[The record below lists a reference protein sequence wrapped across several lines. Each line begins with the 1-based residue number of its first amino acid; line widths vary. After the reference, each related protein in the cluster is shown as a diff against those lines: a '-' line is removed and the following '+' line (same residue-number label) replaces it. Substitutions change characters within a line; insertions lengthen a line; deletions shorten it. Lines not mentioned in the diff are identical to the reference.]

1 MKRGI
6 TALIGLLLAVGLV
19 VTIIAGDMAPEPV
32 YTIAQVRAGLA
43 HDPAAWVGRSVL
55 VRARV
60 MGAIWLRGAFSEGA
74 PLSDYVV
81 TKGRLPPPRCITTS
95 TGCPSPL
102 AGLVPPGASPALG
115 ANPDLHLQL
124 KPAWPHM
131 SPVLWVRPQSPAP
144 WIRPLPPAPWL
155 AFLRRLPL
163 LQRVLP
169 GPQRGHWGVYTV
181 YRIQILPPHRSRCAP
196 TPCDDALLLDLGA
209 VR

>member
-6 TALIGLLLAVGLV
+6 TALICLILAVGLV
-19 VTIIAGDMAPEPV
+19 VTIVAGGVATEPV

-43 HDPAAWVGRSVL
+43 HNPAAWAGRSVL

-60 MGAIWLRGAFSEGA
+60 MAALLVRGAFSEGA

-81 TKGRLPPPRCITTS
+81 TKGRWEPPKCITTS

-102 AGLVPPGASPALG
+102 AGLVPPGTI
-115 ANPDLHLQL
+115 PDLHLQL
-124 KPAWPHM
+124 KPAWPQM
-131 SPVLWVRPQSPAP
+131 SPVLWVRPQSPVP
-144 WIRPLPPAPWL
+144 WIRPPPPAPWL

-169 GPQRGHWGVYTV
+169 RPQRGRWGVYTV
-181 YRIQILPPHRSRCAP
+181 YRIQILPPHRSRCTP
-196 TPCDDALLLDLGA
+196 TPCDDAVLLDLGA
-209 VR
+209 GR

>member
-6 TALIGLLLAVGLV
+6 TALIGLVLAVGLV
-19 VTIIAGDMAPEPV
+19 VTIVAGGVAPEPI

-43 HDPAAWVGRSVL
+43 HDRAAWVGRSVL

-60 MGAIWLRGAFSEGA
+60 MAALLGRGAFSLGV

-81 TKGRLPPPRCITTS
+81 TKGRWEPPRCITTS

-102 AGLVPPGASPALG
+102 AGLIPPGTI
-115 ANPDLHLQL
+115 PDLHLQL

-144 WIRPLPPAPWL
+144 WIRPPHPAPWL

-163 LQRVLP
+163 LRRVLP
-169 GPQRGHWGVYTV
+169 GPQQGRWGVYTV
-181 YRIQILPPHRSRCAP
+181 YRVQILPPHRSRCAP
-196 TPCDDALLLDLGA
+196 TPCGDALLLDRGA

>member
-1 MKRGI
+1 MKRRI
-6 TALIGLLLAVGLV
+6 TTLIVLVLAVGLV
-19 VTIIAGDMAPEPV
+19 VTIVAGGVATEPV

-43 HDPAAWVGRSVL
+43 RDPAAWAGRSVL

-60 MGAIWLRGAFSEGA
+60 MASVLLRGAFSLGS

-81 TKGRLPPPRCITTS
+81 TKGRWEPPKCITTS

-102 AGLVPPGASPALG
+102 AGLVPTGTI
-115 ANPDLHLQL
+115 PDLLLQL

-155 AFLRRLPL
+155 AFLQRLPL
-163 LQRVLP
+163 LRRVLP
-169 GPQRGHWGVYTV
+169 GPQQGRWGVSTV
-181 YRIQILPPHRSRCAP
+181 YRIHLLPPHRSRCTP
-196 TPCDDALLLDLGA
+196 T
-209 VR
+209 

>member
-6 TALIGLLLAVGLV
+6 TALIGLVLAIGLV
-19 VTIIAGDMAPEPV
+19 VTIVAGGVATEPV

-43 HDPAAWVGRSVL
+43 HDPAARVGRVVL
-55 VRARV
+55 VRGRV
-60 MGAIWLRGAFSEGA
+60 MASVLGRGAFSLGT
-74 PLSDYVV
+74 PLSYYVV
-81 TKGRLPPPRCITTS
+81 TKGRLQPPRCITTS
-95 TGCPSPL
+95 RGCPSPL
-102 AGLVPPGASPALG
+102 AGIVPPGTNPAL
-115 ANPDLHLQL
+115 LLQL

-144 WIRPLPPAPWL
+144 WIRPPSLAPWL

-163 LQRVLP
+163 LRRVLS
-169 GPQRGHWGVYTV
+169 GAATGTVGVYTV
-181 YRIQILPPHRSRCAP
+181 CRIQILPPHHSRCAP

>member
-1 MKRGI
+1 MKRRI
-6 TALIGLLLAVGLV
+6 TALIVLVLAVGLV
-19 VTIIAGDMAPEPV
+19 VTIVTGGVVTEPV

-43 HDPAAWVGRSVL
+43 HDRAAWVGRSVL

-60 MGAIWLRGAFSEGA
+60 MASVLLRGAFSLGS

-81 TKGRLPPPRCITTS
+81 TKGRWEPPKCITTS

-102 AGLVPPGASPALG
+102 AGLVPTGTI
-115 ANPDLHLQL
+115 PDLLLQL

-144 WIRPLPPAPWL
+144 WIRPQPRAPWL
-155 AFLRRLPL
+155 AFLQRLPL
-163 LQRVLP
+163 LRRVLP
-169 GPQRGHWGVYTV
+169 GPQQGRWGVYTV
-181 YRIQILPPHRSRCAP
+181 YRIQLLPPHRSRCAP
-196 TPCDDALLLDLGA
+196 TPCDDALLLDPGA

>member
-1 MKRGI
+1 MKRSI
-6 TALIGLLLAVGLV
+6 TALIGLVLAVGLV
-19 VTIIAGDMAPEPV
+19 VTIVAGAATEPV

-43 HDPAAWVGRSVL
+43 QDPAAWVGRVVL
-55 VRARV
+55 VRGRV
-60 MGAIWLRGAFSEGA
+60 MASLLGRGASSLGT
-74 PLSDYVV
+74 PLSDYVM
-81 TKGRLPPPRCITTS
+81 TKGHLQPPRCITTS

-102 AGLVPPGASPALG
+102 AGLVPPGTI
-115 ANPDLHLQL
+115 PDLHLQL
-124 KPAWPHM
+124 KPAWPRR

-169 GPQRGHWGVYTV
+169 APQQGRWGVYTV
-181 YRIQILPPHRSRCAP
+181 YRIQLLPPHRSPC
-196 TPCDDALLLDLGA
+196 TPNPCEDALLLDLGA

>member
-6 TALIGLLLAVGLV
+6 TTLICLVLTVGLIV
-19 VTIIAGDMAPEPV
+19 AIVAGAATEPV

-55 VRARV
+55 VRGRV
-60 MGAIWLRGAFSEGA
+60 MASVLGRGAFSLGT

-81 TKGRLPPPRCITTS
+81 TKGRMQPPRCITTS

-102 AGLVPPGASPALG
+102 AGIVPPGTSPVL
-115 ANPDLHLQL
+115 LLQL
-124 KPAWPHM
+124 KPAWPRR

-144 WIRPLPPAPWL
+144 WIRPQPPAPWL
-155 AFLRRLPL
+155 ASLRRLPL
-163 LQRVLP
+163 LRRVLP
-169 GPQRGHWGVYTV
+169 GPQRGRWGVYTV

-209 VR
+209 MR